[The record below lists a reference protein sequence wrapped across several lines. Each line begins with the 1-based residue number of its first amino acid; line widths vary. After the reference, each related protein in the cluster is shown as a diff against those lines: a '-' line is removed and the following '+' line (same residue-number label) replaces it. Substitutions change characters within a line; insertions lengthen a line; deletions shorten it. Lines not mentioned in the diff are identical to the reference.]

1 VSASDDERRAKPT
14 RDPAKGRELALAAM
28 FHVEGHAPDER
39 GDALERFW
47 QAPPV
52 DDDGE
57 SMTST
62 REPGPRAYADALVR
76 QVLAEW
82 TALDASIET
91 CSRRW
96 KLARMAAVE
105 RNVLRLALAELRH
118 MPRTPTRVIVSEA
131 VRIAGR
137 YGSEHSARFVNGL
150 LAELA
155 AARGEREPADEPSS
169 THEGDDAA
177 RDGAE

>member
-1 VSASDDERRAKPT
+1 MTASDESRAAPT

-28 FHVEGHAPDER
+28 FHLEGHSPEER
-39 GDALERFW
+39 ADALARFW
-47 QAPPV
+47 KAPPV

-57 SMTST
+57 SMTSAS
-62 REPGPRAYADALVR
+62 REPGPQHFADALVR
-76 QVLAEW
+76 SVLTEW
-82 TALDASIET
+82 SDVDARIEA

-105 RNVLRLALAELRH
+105 RNVLRLAVAELRS
-118 MPRTPTRVIVSEA
+118 MPRTPTRVVVAEA

-137 YGSEHSARFVNGL
+137 YGSEHSAKFVNGL

-155 AARGEREPADEPSS
+155 SSVRGDPDATNRRAEPAS
-169 THEGDDAA
+169 DDT
-177 RDGAE
+177 E